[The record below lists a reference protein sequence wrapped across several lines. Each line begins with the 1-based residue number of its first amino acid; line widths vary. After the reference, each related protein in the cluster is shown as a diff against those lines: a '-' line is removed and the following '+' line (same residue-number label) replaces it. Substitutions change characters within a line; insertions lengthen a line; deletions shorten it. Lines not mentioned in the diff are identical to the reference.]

1 MKMSGR
7 LRNSL
12 IEVGILSLLLLSCFD
27 QPGISVPRFIPK
39 TPPDSLLERGID
51 AHPDNAIYLEWE
63 EPATAE
69 EEGILGYYVYRGK
82 LNGDEYSFKR
92 IATVNRNA
100 GLLYKSNE
108 YIDNG
113 ANIDTTYYYYLRS
126 YNDFTVSKENSD
138 TVFYKLSIKPRV
150 ACPSGNITN
159 NRQIFEFYYPRFTG
173 SRTSYFYIRLFILQE
188 GSYCIKY
195 FTKTYIYDYSIKIHK
210 VYIQNND
217 YHTAVLLDSIKTDGS
232 GNKYLEKGN
241 YRWRVDA
248 VSGEPGGGPETE
260 GSESNWMYFTVK

>member
-1 MKMSGR
+1 MSRRIQNIFIG
-7 LRNSL
+7 
-12 IEVGILSLLLLSCFD
+12 VGILSFLLLSCFD

-39 TPPDSLLERGID
+39 TPPDSVLERGID

-82 LNGDEYSFKR
+82 LVDDEYRFKR

-100 GLLYKSNE
+100 GLLYDSDK

-113 ANIDTTYYYYLRS
+113 VSLDTTYYYYLKS
-126 YNDFTVSKENSD
+126 YNDFTVSKRNSD
-138 TVFYKLSIKPRV
+138 TVFYKLSIKSRLDF
-150 ACPSGNITN
+150 PSGNITN
-159 NRQIFEFYYPRFTG
+159 NKPVFEFYYPRFTG
-173 SRTSYFYIRLFILQE
+173 SRISYFYLRLFFFQE
-188 GSYCIKY
+188 GDYCIKY
-195 FTKTYIYDYSIKIHK
+195 FTKTHLFDYSKASYKI
-210 VYIQNND
+210 YTQNND
-217 YHTAVLLDSIKTDGS
+217 YHTTILLDSLKTDGS

-260 GSESNWMYFTVK
+260 GSESNWMYFTVR

>member
-7 LRNSL
+7 LRNSF
-12 IEVGILSLLLLSCFD
+12 IGVGILSLLLLSCFD

-113 ANIDTTYYYYLRS
+113 ANLDTTYYYYLRS

-138 TVFYKLSIKPRV
+138 TVYYRLARKASPHS
-150 ACPSGNITN
+150 PSGDISDQKPHLVFQYPI
-159 NRQIFEFYYPRFTG
+159 RVVDRISYLYLRLYYME
-173 SRTSYFYIRLFILQE
+173 S
-188 GSYCIKY
+188 GSYQIKY
-195 FTKTYIYDYSIKIHK
+195 FTKTHRFDLSQSIFN
-210 VYIQNND
+210 VYLQNNT
-217 YHTAVLLDSIKTDGS
+217 YHTTVLLDSLKTDGS